1 MPTTTGPRAT
11 PDSQFL
17 SGARLTRQTEI
28 YELPR
33 QRSFQSSQAR
43 PADQQPCGTTTMV
56 HYAAGRRLEDVCI
69 DGVHPVDNKSF
80 LSPPERRDRVAV
92 VTTPD
97 LPNRQRQRSRRIVGP
112 LLRAHARRYWPALA
126 LGAVLAVLQIVTKLA
141 EPWPLGWLV
150 DHSLTGT
157 LRGSRAIRREVIAA
171 IVALCAIIG
180 SGALLDYWS
189 TRLLSSAGLHIAND
203 MRSRAFLHLHRQSLG
218 FHQRH
223 QVGDLTARVTADV
236 DRTQDLLVQTLSS
249 LFPNL
254 LLVVGMFVVMVRVD
268 PYLTLS
274 CLATTPLL
282 AIVLHRSR
290 MALRRS
296 ARRARKADG
305 AVASAASESLAAIG
319 LVQAFTLESYQAD
332 HFGRLADDSLT
343 AGVEAARLQARFS
356 PLVDSAGLASM
367 LTVLWVGAMRV
378 ADGQMKLGRLIIFLA
393 YVASL
398 YKPLKALSKLS
409 AVFSKGNAS
418 AERVNEI
425 LRAEPTIADQPGA
438 RFAPPL
444 RGSIRIDEVTFSYD
458 REPVLWAVSLD
469 IASGETLAL
478 VGPTGAGKST
488 VAGLIPRLIEPQ
500 LGTIEIDGQN
510 VRSFTLGSLRSQ
522 ISMVLQ
528 DTVLLRGTIRD
539 NIACG
544 RPGSSA
550 AAVERA
556 ARLALVDEFTCRLP
570 LGLDTPLSERG
581 VDLSGGQRQRIA
593 IARAILRDTPIM
605 ILDEPTS
612 ALDVHS
618 EQLITAALQNL
629 PRSRTTLIIAHRL
642 STIRRADRI
651 VVLNAGSVVEDGTHD
666 ELLRAGGLYS
676 LMSRASAGASGFL
689 GEIAPLSPLTTQSLV
704 GAPR

>member
-1 MPTTTGPRAT
+1 MSLVSTLWTPRV
-11 PDSQFL
+11 FY
-17 SGARLTRQTEI
+17 RH
-28 YELPR
+28 
-33 QRSFQSSQAR
+33 
-43 PADQQPCGTTTMV
+43 QPEG
-56 HYAAGRRLEDVCI
+56 
-69 DGVHPVDNKSF
+69 
-80 LSPPERRDRVAV
+80 RDRVAV
-92 VTTPD
+92 ATTPG
-97 LPNRQRQRSRRIVGP
+97 LANRQRRQRSRRIVGP
-112 LLRAHARRYWPALA
+112 LLRAHARRYWPVLA

-157 LRGSRAIRREVIAA
+157 LRGSRAIRREVIVA
-171 IVALCAIIG
+171 ILALCAIIG

-218 FHQRH
+218 FHQQH

-236 DRTQDLLVQTLSS
+236 DRTQDLLVQMLSN

-268 PYLTLS
+268 PYLTLL

-282 AIVLHRSR
+282 AIVLHRSK

-319 LVQAFTLESYQAD
+319 LVQAFTLESYQSD
-332 HFGRLADDSLT
+332 RFEQLADDSLT
-343 AGVEAARLQARFS
+343 AGVEAVRLQARFS

-393 YVASL
+393 YVASM
-398 YKPLKALSKLS
+398 YKPLKALSKLTS
-409 AVFSKGNAS
+409 VFSKGTAS

-425 LRAEPTIADQPGA
+425 LRAEPAIADLPSA

-444 RGSIRIDEVTFSYD
+444 RGSIQIEEVTFSYD
-458 REPVLWAVSLD
+458 SQPVLWAVSLD

-500 LGTIEIDGQN
+500 IGAIKIDGHD
-510 VRSFTLGSLRSQ
+510 VRSFTLASLRSQ

-550 AAVERA
+550 EAVERA

-570 LGLDTPLSERG
+570 LGLDTPLAERG

-612 ALDVHS
+612 SLDVHS

-651 VVLNAGSVVEDGTHD
+651 VVINGGSVVEDGTH
-666 ELLRAGGLYS
+666 EQLLQTGGLYS
-676 LMSRASAGASGFL
+676 RMSRASAGAAGFL
-689 GEIAPLSPLTTQSLV
+689 GEVAPPSATTAQSLA
-704 GAPR
+704 GATR